1 MLLWEFLYKRKAMND
16 RRATSRVPNE
26 MPTPI
31 PIFAD
36 SPRPA
41 ADADGDGKA
50 DVEPDIV
57 DVDIVA

>member
-1 MLLWEFLYKRKAMND
+1 MKD

-36 SPRPA
+36 PPRPA
-41 ADADGDGKA
+41 ADADGDVKA
-50 DVEPDIV
+50 GVEAEIKVDDDIV
-57 DVDIVA
+57 V